1 MEDWKKR
8 AINFAIEVYSKAI
21 KDLKDTPQE
30 MVYWYLTARKIEC
43 GLCAFF
49 FYHDLASTE
58 EVNDMLDEAGIER
71 KYQGSYVCHTPIRV
85 NGLEK
90 KGVILALDKRLK
102 ILKKLKKNN
111 EKLEKKGN

>member
-1 MEDWKKR
+1 
-8 AINFAIEVYSKAI
+8 
-21 KDLKDTPQE
+21 
-30 MVYWYLTARKIEC
+30 
-43 GLCAFF
+43 
-49 FYHDLASTE
+49 
-58 EVNDMLDEAGIER
+58 MLDEAGIER

-111 EKLEKKGN
+111 ERLEKKGN